1 MEELKLLPSQ
11 TKNEIFEIVK
21 QYLDANHFNIIN
33 SDKTRPWGGFY
44 VIDESQSQK
53 FIDYFFQE
61 VSESD
66 KNSSGKI
73 SPKILIVEKEKRLS
87 WQYHHRRAELW
98 NVIAGEVGVITS
110 DSDEENE
117 VHRKKQG
124 DVIKLKQGER
134 HRLIGLDNW
143 GIIAEIWQHTDPT
156 HPSDE
161 SDIVRI
167 QDDFGR

>member
-44 VIDESQSQK
+44 VIDEIQSQK
-53 FIDYFFQE
+53 FIDYFFKE

-66 KNSSGKI
+66 KNSTGKI

-98 NVIAGEVGVITS
+98 NVIAGEVGVIIS

-117 VHRKKQG
+117 VHRKKPG